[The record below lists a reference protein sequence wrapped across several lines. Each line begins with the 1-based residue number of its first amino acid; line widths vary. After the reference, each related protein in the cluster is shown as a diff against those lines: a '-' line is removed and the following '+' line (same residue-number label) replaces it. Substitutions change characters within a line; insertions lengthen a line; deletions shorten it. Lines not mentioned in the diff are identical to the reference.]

1 MHWRCSTCR
10 AKVQKKTTIIWF
22 HYIRGS
28 DEYSWEAPHEQS
40 FSATDFLPE
49 YSNEAKA
56 MFRLVS
62 GEMREEMEP
71 ISFTTLLICV
81 WKYAVKKQ
89 KTRLDSKY
97 YIIGHRNIYISTS

>member
-81 WKYAVKKQ
+81 WKYAVKKTENSVGFQ
-89 KTRLDSKY
+89 ILHNREP
-97 YIIGHRNIYISTS
+97 